1 MIGHDFQM
9 WHQRKLLVREKF
21 ENCSLE
27 IWNIQFVLILLSLVT
42 KEIIWG
48 ESKILRVAKI
58 QDILFFKST
67 AERVGSDIKRFWI
80 WIFNRFGSI

>member
-1 MIGHDFQM
+1 MIGYDFQM
-9 WHQRKLLVREKF
+9 WRRRKLLVPEKF

-58 QDILFFKST
+58 QDTLFLNQRRKESHPT
-67 AERVGSDIKRFWI
+67 
-80 WIFNRFGSI
+80 